1 MAEENKKKGNQ
12 INIELSEEISEGT
25 YSNLAIISHSNS
37 SALYRMYR
45 KQKLNQESYLAQN
58 MLKDCTRL

>member
-25 YSNLAIISHSNS
+25 YSNLAIRFCAHCTECT
-37 SALYRMYR
+37 
-45 KQKLNQESYLAQN
+45 ESKSEIKN
-58 MLKDCTRL
+58 HT